1 MENGSAKGE
10 GVRGSFYLCK
20 TRDGEWAVVQGLNDW
35 EAQDAQKLETLGDH
49 PRDWG
54 HYVLTLGQRISL
66 LGKAL
71 ARLGDAASLDGGGGE
86 EDWWAMEALADE
98 ILEKAQKAVA
108 IIREAPP
115 PCEEK
120 GLETN

>member
-1 MENGSAKGE
+1 M
-10 GVRGSFYLCK
+10 
-20 TRDGEWAVVQGLNDW
+20 VQGLNDW